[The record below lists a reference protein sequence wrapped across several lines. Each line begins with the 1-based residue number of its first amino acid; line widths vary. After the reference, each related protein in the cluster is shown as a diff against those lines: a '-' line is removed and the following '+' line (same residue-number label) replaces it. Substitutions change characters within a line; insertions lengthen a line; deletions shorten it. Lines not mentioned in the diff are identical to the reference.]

1 MKCLLPVLELL
12 VWSSVQFYLL
22 IAAIHLFLREAFW
35 IRTERYSIITNIWLW
50 ACLSFDWAPK
60 IHNKNLALLITTTSC
75 ISQTTF
81 LSKVCFDNATS
92 GVLVCH
98 TMHMKLK
105 TWAKCFKMH
114 VRGGSYLKNLQTC
127 SIWLHEKKKLIYKD
141 LTYFVDGD
149 ISRNTL
155 ECLHIFF
162 C

>member
-1 MKCLLPVLELL
+1 MLAAYSWVVNLIVCPIF
-12 VWSSVQFYLL
+12 SSDCSYPPFSE
-22 IAAIHLFLREAFW
+22 RETFW
-35 IRTERYSIITNIWLW
+35 VSTERYSIITNIWLW

-75 ISQTTF
+75 VSQTTF

-127 SIWLHEKKKLIYKD
+127 SIWLHEKKRLIYKD